1 MREAVAIGH
10 QLVESSALVDVPIPH
25 EVPASVAPVDAAIGA
40 GCRVDKN
47 VTVRNECVRNRVVN
61 SFEHANWDVSFS
73 DRASPC
79 NVTSVNGFDAGKQQ
93 LPARREDAIGEHEKV
108 VPELLPAGETQI
120 NSMSVLAK
128 TDERRSLE
136 IALAA
141 ELAKKGPVQAA
152 PGDETIGDGFLPK
165 Q

>member
-1 MREAVAIGH
+1 MRETVAIGH

-25 EVPASVAPVDAAIGA
+25 KVPKSVALVDAAIYA
-40 GCRVDKN
+40 RDRVDNN
-47 VTVRNECVRNRVVN
+47 VTVLNECERNRIVK

-79 NVTSVNGFDAGKQQ
+79 YVTCINGFDAWKQP
-93 LPARREDAIGEHEKV
+93 LATRRVDPIREYEKV
-108 VPELLPAGETQI
+108 VTELLPTGEAKI
-120 NSMSVLAK
+120 NSSSVLAK
-128 TDERRSLE
+128 PDKRRPLM

-141 ELAKKGPVQAA
+141 ELSDQTSVEAA
-152 PGDETIGDGFLPK
+152 PRHRTVSNGFLPK

>member
-1 MREAVAIGH
+1 MRKAVAIGH

-25 EVPASVAPVDAAIGA
+25 EVPASVAPGDAAIGA
-40 GCRVDKN
+40 GDRVDKN
-47 VTVRNECVRNRVVN
+47 VTVRDECVGNRVVN
-61 SFEHANWDVSFS
+61 SCEHVNWDVLFS

-79 NVTSVNGFDAGKQQ
+79 NVTRVNGFDAGKQQ
-93 LPARREDAIGEHEKV
+93 LAARRKDAIREHEQV
-108 VPELLPAGETQI
+108 VPELLPAGEAQI

-136 IALAA
+136 IAIAA
-141 ELAKKGPVQAA
+141 ELAKKSPVKTA
-152 PGDETIGDGFLPK
+152 PRDKTVGDGFLPK